1 MITLDP
7 EFVGAIAPP
16 TKLTTTVDGDIDIPF
31 ARLPRQER
39 LKLQGRAD
47 QTEEVSD
54 VDERDDDETKA
65 HKREEKEKKK
75 MRGKGKALKRYL
87 RKQRKNVIDPRAVSV
102 FCSKFNHTWLIP
114 SRLLFERNT
123 RRKRSKGK
131 R

>member
-7 EFVGAIAPP
+7 EFVGTMGPP
-16 TKLTTTVDGDIDIPF
+16 TKLTTTVDGKIDIPF
-31 ARLPRQER
+31 ARLSRQER
-39 LKLQGRAD
+39 LKVQGKAD

-54 VDERDDDETKA
+54 IDEGDDDETKA

-102 FCSKFNHTWLIP
+102 FYSIFNHTWP
-114 SRLLFERNT
+114 TSSRLLFERNT